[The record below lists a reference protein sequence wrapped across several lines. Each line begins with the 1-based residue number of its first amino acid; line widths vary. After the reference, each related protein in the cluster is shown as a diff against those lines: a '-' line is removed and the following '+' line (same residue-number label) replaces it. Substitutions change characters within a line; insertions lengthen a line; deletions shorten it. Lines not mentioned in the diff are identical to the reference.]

1 MIIIQRGVNYLF
13 FGLNDSGVRGVFI
26 WVLLT
31 NLANLIIIME
41 VVSLE
46 LFGIP
51 ELQTLDVLFI
61 VVSCVDNRDH
71 GHAGTR

>member
-31 NLANLIIIME
+31 NLANLTIIME

-51 ELQTLDVLFI
+51 ELQTLDVIFI
-61 VVSCVDNRDH
+61 DVSCVDNRDH